1 MDISTHQASSNDNS
15 TGQLTS
21 QASFMANPKI
31 VQESDYV
38 QFKRFL
44 DNDVFMDR
52 WTASEQDRYVSGP
65 LFRWDW
71 GEPGDHRDR

>member
-1 MDISTHQASSNDNS
+1 
-15 TGQLTS
+15 
-21 QASFMANPKI
+21 MAGPGDE
-31 VQESDYV
+31 QS

-52 WTASEQDRYVSGP
+52 WTAGELDRYVSGP
-65 LFRWDW
+65 LFAWDW